1 MALKGAFYG
10 ACCYVEVLVFF
21 DEINAANCMAL
32 FKTIIID
39 RNLAV
44 DGWCFFLIFC
54 MFFSP
59 EMMSFFLWNWEVVEK
74 SCMLPAFFFIL
85 AAFLFKLERWDWIVL
100 LLNSKHICCNSW
112 TPTMSHNG
120 ETTQWLMNVVYRV
133 MLLAPVW
140 GKFWQMYLDIPCK
153 SRKTIDSQHWMF
165 DWFPFLTR
173 NVRQQSDPGEC
184 SWASESD
191 DGTKTNLLQ
200 KGAGFVAKIFCTVHE
215 GGAPFLVTKRFL
227 F

>member
-44 DGWCFFLIFC
+44 DGWCFFLFSVCFFPLKWWVFFC
-54 MFFSP
+54 ETERLWKNPACFLRFFN
-59 EMMSFFLWNWEVVEK
+59 F
-74 SCMLPAFFFIL
+74 

-165 DWFPFLTR
+165 DWLPFLTR